1 MRGDTSDNIFSAY
14 PGVREKGT
22 KNKVGLRDAF
32 ADRESKGYSWNNMML
47 QRWTDHEG
55 TEHKVLEDYNR
66 NVKLCDLTAQ
76 PDEIKTI
83 IQETINAETNKEK
96 NIPQVGVRLLKFC
109 AEYDLQRISDNVQ
122 SYAEPLNARYTK

>member
-1 MRGDTSDNIFSAY
+1 
-14 PGVREKGT
+14 
-22 KNKVGLRDAF
+22 
-32 ADRESKGYSWNNMML
+32 MML

-55 TEHKVLEDYNR
+55 VEHKVLEDFNR

-76 PDEIKTI
+76 PAEIKTI
-83 IQETINAETNKEK
+83 IQETINAETSKEK

-122 SYAEPLNARYTK
+122 GYADPLNARYTK